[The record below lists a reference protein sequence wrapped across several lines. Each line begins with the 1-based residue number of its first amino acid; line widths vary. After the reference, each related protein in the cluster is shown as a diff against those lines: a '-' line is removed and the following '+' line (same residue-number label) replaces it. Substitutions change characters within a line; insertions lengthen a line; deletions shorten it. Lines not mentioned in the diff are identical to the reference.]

1 LAEVFRP
8 CAGFSGFL
16 REATCERAAAAPI
29 IQKFPKEHQVVRRED
44 WVSGERRGLRPDGVI
59 SFQFIWLQRG
69 EKGMNAT
76 RRMASLA
83 VLAALCLLGVTM
95 APAMAQ
101 DTGAAAAQPKYTMAE
116 YNSYQAC
123 AAEKNPQA
131 QIKCLDDFVA
141 KYPSSAL
148 LNYIYPLYY
157 KNYGGQKNFPKTL
170 EYCDK
175 LIAMGDK
182 ANVTEK
188 YEAYSV
194 RAYAYNNIQSPDAAT
209 ANSAHDAALAGA
221 KIVDSVP
228 KPAGADDVTFE
239 QQKKQ
244 STIFFYGTAA
254 NAALAAKNCTG
265 AVEAY
270 KLVLAITPDDLTAN
284 FNLGKAYS
292 CTTPPQQ
299 FDAIWS
305 YARAASSKN
314 ANEKQSKSVKDYLR
328 KLVVN
333 FQGGTVCDSLTDAQ
347 MNELLQL
354 AASSVDRPASYK
366 LISSAD
372 LDTARAN
379 MTIASVFTDLKAGG
393 DKAKLT
399 WTAACGLE
407 FPDVPGKAIEVA
419 GGADPVVIK
428 TAFVTTDAEFQAAT
442 TADMEFKI
450 PGQPEAGKINPKSDS
465 PPFVHI
471 TGTLTSYDPDPAF
484 MIHLEKGKVNADDLP
499 KEKAPVKKPVRKP
512 AAKPQ

>member
-1 LAEVFRP
+1 
-8 CAGFSGFL
+8 
-16 REATCERAAAAPI
+16 
-29 IQKFPKEHQVVRRED
+29 
-44 WVSGERRGLRPDGVI
+44 
-59 SFQFIWLQRG
+59 
-69 EKGMNAT
+69 MNAT

-83 VLAALCLLGVTM
+83 VLAVLCLLGITM

-101 DTGAAAAQPKYTMAE
+101 DTGAGAAAQPKYTMDE
-116 YNSYQAC
+116 YKAWQAA
-123 AAEKNPQA
+123 AAEKNPAA
-131 QIKCLDDFVA
+131 QLKLLDDFVA

-157 KNYGGQKNFPKTL
+157 KNYGGQKNYPKTI
-170 EYCDK
+170 EYCAK
-175 LIAMGDK
+175 LIALGDK

-188 YEAYSV
+188 YEAYYIWAF
-194 RAYAYNNIQSPDAAT
+194 AYANIQNPDAAT
-209 ANSAHDAALAGA
+209 AKAAHDAALAGL
-221 KIVDSVP
+221 KIVDAYL
-228 KPAGADDVTFE
+228 KPEGADEGKFAD
-239 QQKKQ
+239 QQKQ
-244 STIFFYGTAA
+244 SRILLNATAA
-254 NAALAAKNCTG
+254 NAALATKDCAA
-265 AVEAY
+265 AVESY
-270 KLVLAITPDDLTAN
+270 KAVLAITPDDFSEN
-284 FNLGKAYS
+284 YNLGKAYF
-292 CTTPPQQ
+292 CTNPPQQ
-299 FDAIWS
+299 LDGLWS
-305 YARAASSKN
+305 YARAASSKS
-314 ANEKQSKSVKDYLR
+314 ANEQQSKLIKGYLR

-354 AASSVDRPASYK
+354 AASSADRPASYK

-372 LDTARAN
+372 LDAARAN

-407 FPDVPGKAIEVA
+407 FPDIPGKVIEVA

-450 PGQPEAGKINPKSDS
+450 PGQPEAGKLEKDG
-465 PPFVHI
+465 FVHI
-471 TGTLTSYDPDPAF
+471 AGTLNSYDPDPAF

-499 KEKAPVKKPVRKP
+499 KEKAPAKKPVRKP